1 LDANRGRR
9 IAVIGGGWAGCA
21 AAVLAVQQGHQVSLF
36 EATRS
41 WGGRARGLRSV
52 DRAAKTSFDNGQHI
66 FIGAYCETM
75 ALMRSIGLQPEGLL
89 QRQALDLRFADSTGF
104 ALNPLPTWFPSALAN
119 PLSALIGIVCTKGW
133 SWSDKFSL
141 LQHCLRWQ
149 LNGFKCAPDL
159 SVLALCNQSRQ
170 ALSRRV
176 MAELIEPLCLSA
188 LNTHPA
194 IASGAVFLRVL
205 HDALLSGRGSSDLL
219 IPKRDLSA
227 LFPDE
232 AVVWLQSQGAQIH
245 SGQRVQSLDDLMNQA
260 QPFDAVVLACPPWEA
275 QRLLQSHAAPDWL
288 AALEGLTY
296 EAIATVYA
304 HSPAWAKDSPAWSLR
319 ALRCGLNDATPLL
332 SADKQSEAQFV
343 FNRVRFHPSSAAGDL
358 AFVVSAAHAD
368 RDAIEQAIRQQAAQ
382 QLDIQDLVIQ
392 QTIIEK
398 RATFACTPA
407 LKRPSNLV
415 PMTTH
420 RPEFP
425 LLVACGD
432 YVEGEYPATI
442 EGAVRSAH
450 RAVECLQAQWIH

>member
-21 AAVLAVQQGHQVSLF
+21 AAIMAVQQGHQLSLF

-52 DRAAKTSFDNGQHI
+52 DRTVKTSFDNGQHI
-66 FIGAYCETM
+66 FIGAYSESL
-75 ALMRSIGLQPEGLL
+75 ALMRSIGLKPEGLL
-89 QRQALDLRFADSTGF
+89 QRQALDLSFADGTGF
-104 ALNPLPTWFPSALAN
+104 ALNPLPTWVSSALAN
-119 PLSALIGIVCTKGW
+119 PLSALIGIVCAKGW
-133 SWSDKFSL
+133 SGSDKFSL

-149 LNGFKCAPDL
+149 LNGFKCDSDL
-159 SVLALCNQSRQ
+159 SVLELCNQSRQ

-232 AVVWLQSQGAQIH
+232 AVVWLQANGADIH

-260 QPFDAVVLACPPWEA
+260 QPFDAVIIACPPWEA
-275 QRLLQSHAAPDWL
+275 QRLLQAHAASDWL
-288 AALEGLTY
+288 AAIEGLTY

-304 HSPAWAKDSPAWSLR
+304 HSPIWAKDPPTWSLR
-319 ALRCGLNDATPLL
+319 ALRPELNDAAPTITDPQI
-332 SADKQSEAQFV
+332 AAQFV
-343 FNRVRFHPSSAAGDL
+343 FNRARFHAACEAGDL
-358 AFVVSAAHAD
+358 AFVISAASSD
-368 RDAIEQAIRQQAAQ
+368 RDAIEQAIHQQAAQ
-382 QLDIQDLVIQ
+382 QLGIDDLVLQ
-392 QTIIEK
+392 HTIIEK

-407 LKRPSNLV
+407 LKRPITLV
-415 PMTTH
+415 PMATH
-420 RPEFP
+420 RPGFP

-432 YVEGEYPATI
+432 YVQGEYPATI
-442 EGAVRSAH
+442 EGAVRSAR